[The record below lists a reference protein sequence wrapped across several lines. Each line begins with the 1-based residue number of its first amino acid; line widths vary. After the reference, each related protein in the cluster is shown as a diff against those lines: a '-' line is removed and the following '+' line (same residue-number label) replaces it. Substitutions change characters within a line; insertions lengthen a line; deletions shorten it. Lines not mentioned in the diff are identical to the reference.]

1 MANMQVI
8 DQKGKATGNVDLNE
22 EIFGI
27 EPNEAVVFDAI
38 IRQRAGKR
46 QGTSAVKNRSAVRG
60 GGRKPWRQKGT
71 GRARQGSIRAP
82 QWRGGGVVFG
92 PTPRSYK
99 MNMPRKARRLAMK
112 SVLSQKVADNELV
125 VLDQLTLAAPK
136 TKDLKAVLD
145 SANINGKVL
154 VVSDDKNVQLSGKNL
169 PKVKVVPVNGLNVV
183 DAVNYDTLVLTQD
196 AIKRIEEVLA

>member
-8 DQKGKATGNVDLNE
+8 DQKGKAAGNVDLNE

-60 GGRKPWRQKGT
+60 GGRKHWRQKGT